1 MVIHGYIYIYIYVYI
16 HGVRAKPAKIN
27 SAGGGSYPT
36 PNPQTLCMLLML
48 RRKWCM
54 MITGVFVAQFGKTRV
69 LEKPLGS
76 LGSDWCSWLA
86 YFSTSPQIQISGET
100 PNRILG
106 ISMSWTFPWNHP
118 VLGTASWTLKSYL
131 GPKPGADGSGKTGLN
146 FNLWLCREWCV
157 ILCRVQKSE
166 RHPGTLLEPWKL
178 LLVCK
183 VGLFGFQPKKGND
196 LYIIKKL
203 PGDFDHVLFS
213 SPFGMKICTDKRLWG
228 SLRAAIFY
236 AWSRRPSQPP
246 DDIPGCHEIML
257 QIMVDFWGELHHSCF
272 WTCLR

>member
-1 MVIHGYIYIYIYVYI
+1 
-16 HGVRAKPAKIN
+16 
-27 SAGGGSYPT
+27 
-36 PNPQTLCMLLML
+36 ML

-100 PNRILG
+100 PDRIMG

-203 PGDFDHVLFS
+203 PGGFRPCLILKPV
-213 SPFGMKICTDKRLWG
+213 WG
-228 SLRAAIFY
+228 EDLHWQAFMGIFESHNFY
-236 AWSRRPSQPP
+236 AWSRRPSQP

-257 QIMVDFWGELHHSCF
+257 QIMVDFWGELQHYCF
-272 WTCLR
+272 WTWLR